1 MTPEEIAA
9 LVADSAC
16 FACMSEHELMTL
28 QTYLLAVLAEG
39 SMDPA
44 TLLESAACFRCM
56 SQEQLL
62 QVQAYLLSQI
72 NAA

>member
-9 LVADSAC
+9 LVADAAC
-16 FACMSEHELMTL
+16 FSCLSEHELMTL
-28 QTYLLAVLAEG
+28 QTYLLAVIAGG
-39 SMDPA
+39 SLDAA

-62 QVQAYLLSQI
+62 QVQTYLVSQL